1 MLNEYERK
9 FDRVWLD
16 NNIRALELND
26 AKIEDIL
33 NSQKKDRV
41 TGEALFYLNRD
52 WINQKAD
59 YDLDHLHPYTRFD
72 RDVPIN
78 VSLEDWAKWRQNRNK
93 LPNLWPLIGRDNG
106 IKNDDPLIV
115 HYENMTS
122 EQQEKFRKQAMLPEG
137 VSLDIQNFGDFYEAR
152 KEILREKLK
161 DLLGGN

>member
-1 MLNEYERK
+1 M
-9 FDRVWLD
+9 
-16 NNIRALELND
+16 
-26 AKIEDIL
+26 
-33 NSQKKDRV
+33 
-41 TGEALFYLNRD
+41 
-52 WINQKAD
+52 
-59 YDLDHLHPYTRFD
+59 
-72 RDVPIN
+72 
-78 VSLEDWAKWRQNRNK
+78 
-93 LPNLWPLIGRDNG
+93 IGRDNG